1 MRPSVD
7 GERELTDDDL
17 GFGRLEQCIQMA
29 HEVVSSA
36 SSVIEE
42 TTQLMGPG
50 MHEQEFFLVGSDY
63 GGISDNNRPE
73 GWVSGP
79 EIREDVAEEPILPSE
94 GPASTSQPV
103 TSSRD
108 AMSDT
113 TWPTSNNS
121 QNQYG
126 NPHNLDPNSNQD
138 VDAFWVLVQRGDEMY
153 KSNKYAAAE
162 RYYRKV
168 LEKSEKLQI

>member
-1 MRPSVD
+1 
-7 GERELTDDDL
+7 
-17 GFGRLEQCIQMA
+17 
-29 HEVVSSA
+29 
-36 SSVIEE
+36 
-42 TTQLMGPG
+42 
-50 MHEQEFFLVGSDY
+50 
-63 GGISDNNRPE
+63 
-73 GWVSGP
+73 
-79 EIREDVAEEPILPSE
+79 
-94 GPASTSQPV
+94 
-103 TSSRD
+103 
-108 AMSDT
+108 MSDT

-162 RYYRKV
+162 RYCRKV